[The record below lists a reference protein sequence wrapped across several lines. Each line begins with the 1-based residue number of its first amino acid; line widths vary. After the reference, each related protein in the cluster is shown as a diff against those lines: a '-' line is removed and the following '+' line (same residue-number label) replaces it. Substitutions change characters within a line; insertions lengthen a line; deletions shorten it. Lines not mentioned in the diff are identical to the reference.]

1 MQSNR
6 EIESR
11 NHQIREEE
19 VRIPYRKVFRLIAIT
34 LILQATGTLA
44 AASFVG
50 KTNAAQLVDMG
61 TMLSIAVF
69 ICGALMWGRFPGAEE
84 PFIDHMDQDH
94 SPLVTREM
102 SITNKFRGAVLMV
115 SSVLFVLGC
124 IGLNWVAGMLV

>member
-1 MQSNR
+1 MQSGL
-6 EIESR
+6 EVKSD
-11 NHQIREEE
+11 NHQIREVELH
-19 VRIPYRKVFRLIAIT
+19 IPYRKVFRLIAIT

-44 AASFVG
+44 TASFVG
-50 KTNAAQLVDMG
+50 RTNAAQLVDMG

-69 ICGALMWGRFPGAEE
+69 ICGALMWGTFPGAEE

-94 SPLVTREM
+94 SPLVMREM

-124 IGLNWVAGMLV
+124 ISVNWIAGMIV

>member
-1 MQSNR
+1 MQSR
-6 EIESR
+6 PEIESENR
-11 NHQIREEE
+11 QIREEE
-19 VRIPYRKVFRLIAIT
+19 VHIPYRKVFRLIAIT

-50 KTNAAQLVDMG
+50 STNAAQLVDMG

-94 SPLVTREM
+94 SPLVMREM

-115 SSVLFVLGC
+115 SSVLYVLGC
-124 IGLNWVAGMLV
+124 IGVNWVAGTIY

>member
-61 TMLSIAVF
+61 TMLSIVVF
-69 ICGALMWGRFPGAEE
+69 ICGALMWGRFPSAEE
-84 PFIDHMDQDH
+84 PFVDHMDQDH

>member
-1 MQSNR
+1 MQSR
-6 EIESR
+6 PQIESD
-11 NHQIREEE
+11 NPQIHE
-19 VRIPYRKVFRLIAIT
+19 VEVHIPYRKIFRLIAIT

-61 TMLSIAVF
+61 TMLSIVVF

-94 SPLVTREM
+94 SPLSMREM
-102 SITNKFRGAVLMV
+102 SITNKLRGAMLMV
-115 SSVLFVLGC
+115 SSVLYVLGC
-124 IGLNWVAGMLV
+124 IGVNWVAGMIV

>member
-1 MQSNR
+1 MQSSS
-6 EIESR
+6 EIESD

-19 VRIPYRKVFRLIAIT
+19 VHIPYRKVFRLIAVT

-44 AASFVG
+44 AASYVG

-124 IGLNWVAGMLV
+124 IGLNWVAGMIV

>member
-19 VRIPYRKVFRLIAIT
+19 VRIPYRKVFRLIALT

-50 KTNAAQLVDMG
+50 KTNAAQLVDIG

-94 SPLVTREM
+94 SPLVTRKM
-102 SITNKFRGAVLMV
+102 SFTNKFRGAVFMV

-124 IGLNWVAGMLV
+124 IGLNWVVGMIV